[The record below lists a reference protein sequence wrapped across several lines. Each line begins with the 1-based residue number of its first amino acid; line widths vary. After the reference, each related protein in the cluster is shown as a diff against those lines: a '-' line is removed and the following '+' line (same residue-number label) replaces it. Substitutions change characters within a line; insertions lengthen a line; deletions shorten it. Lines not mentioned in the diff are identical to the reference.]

1 MIVDSYY
8 VFGSDNMWGICL
20 DPSVCGGKLFQR
32 AVEYDN
38 SDSGTVQI
46 LQPITGIKISSDKIK
61 IADKPPAFVYNELVS
76 TVYSPNIIGKIE
88 NIIWHFK
95 NNDYNYYIS
104 ADDIKI
110 SKRYYSDDLIKL

>member
-1 MIVDSYY
+1 
-8 VFGSDNMWGICL
+8 MWGICL
-20 DPSVCGGKLFQR
+20 DQSVCNGKLFQR

-46 LQPITGIKISSDKIK
+46 LQPVTEVKISADKIK
-61 IADKPPAFVYNELVS
+61 IADKPPAFIYGESVS
-76 TVYSPNIIGKIE
+76 VVDSPNIIGKIE
-88 NIIWHFK
+88 DVIWHFK